1 MSLRRIV
8 ITATTVVLGA
18 WPSTARAQAP
28 ATAPLVLGVPVS
40 ARTTALG
47 GAWVAGRDADVIFS
61 NPAQLIG
68 ARNDFP
74 LSMARFGPKAHGGS
88 VAQTYSGGKWS
99 LTLGYGVQAVNFA
112 TSSVTFSP
120 YSMNHLL
127 EGPPAGRPRVD
138 AQTALATV
146 GAAVQ
151 YKGFKIGAAGKY
163 AADRSYIN
171 ASTLLLD
178 LGASRPIF
186 GGTAAIAFQNLG
198 RHSLKEMPWAP
209 LPRQIAAGWAM
220 SKTAGPLDLS
230 FFTQASYR
238 TDWASAAAGVEAGY
252 SWIEGLSVTMRA
264 GLRRPEVTGEVPL
277 SLGGAFTADRLT
289 VEYAIRM
296 YDNSRNAHLV
306 TIRWR

>member
-1 MSLRRIV
+1 MPRLTICVALLACGYASP
-8 ITATTVVLGA
+8 AT
-18 WPSTARAQAP
+18 AQAP
-28 ATAPLVLGVPVS
+28 PTAPLILGAPTS

-68 ARNDFP
+68 ARNDFA
-74 LSMARFGPKAHGGS
+74 LSLGRFSSSAHGGS
-88 VAQTYSGGKWS
+88 VAQTYTGGKWS
-99 LTLGYGVQAVNFA
+99 LTLGYGVQAVNFSTPGVRTSPASMADLVTSVSA
-112 TSSVTFSP
+112 TVPHSHDQS
-120 YSMNHLL
+120 
-127 EGPPAGRPRVD
+127 
-138 AQTALATV
+138 ALATV
-146 GAAVQ
+146 GAAIQ

-163 AADRSYIN
+163 VEDRN
-171 ASTLLLD
+171 FLHASTFAFD
-178 LGASRPIF
+178 LGTSRSLF
-186 GGTAAIAFQNLG
+186 GGTAALAVQNIG
-198 RHSLKEMPWAP
+198 RRAGGDLNAAP
-209 LPRQIAAGWAM
+209 LPRQVAAGWAT

-252 SWIEGLSVTMRA
+252 SWIEGLSVTLRA

-296 YDNSRNAHLV
+296 FDNSRNAHLV
-306 TIRWR
+306 TLRWR